1 MNLRCSVLANC
12 AKVIII
18 RRSFRFAELVIGE
31 ALILGE

>member
-1 MNLRCSVLANC
+1 MKLRRSVLAKSVN
-12 AKVIII
+12 VIII